1 MLRQCFYSTIKENTK
16 KITHVNSSNIQKIS
30 TIKED
35 EIQKIHK
42 ETGGPK
48 GPEPTRY
55 GDWEQKGRATDF

>member
-1 MLRQCFYSTIKENTK
+1 MLRRCFYSTIKENTE
-16 KITHVNSSNIQKIS
+16 KIAHINSSNIQKIS
-30 TIKED
+30 TKE
-35 EIQKIHK
+35 EKKQKIHK